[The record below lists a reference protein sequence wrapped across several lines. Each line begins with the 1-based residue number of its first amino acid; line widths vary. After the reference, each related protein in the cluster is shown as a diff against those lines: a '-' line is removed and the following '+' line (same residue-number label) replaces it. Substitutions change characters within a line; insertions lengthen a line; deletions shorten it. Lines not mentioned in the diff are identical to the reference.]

1 MNRMISTTLAPI
13 AMGPYVQAIDTGT
26 MLFVSGQVGL
36 DPQTLSLAYGLQD
49 QTRQCLLNLEEI
61 VKAAGYDVH
70 TIVKCTVYLRQMH
83 EFALMNEA
91 YQSFFQSHKPA
102 RTTVEVTKL
111 PKDAL
116 IEIDAIAVR

>member
-1 MNRMISTTLAPI
+1 MN
-13 AMGPYVQAIDTGT
+13 
-26 MLFVSGQVGL
+26 
-36 DPQTLSLAYGLQD
+36 LQ
-49 QTRQCLLNLEEI
+49 EI
-61 VKAAGYDVH
+61 VKAAGYDLH

-83 EFALMNEA
+83 EFALMNEV